1 MECFFFFFS
10 ISCWQTWPNKDMEP
24 EWNKEITAN
33 DSISGHW
40 LFQLPSSVFLCS
52 RLDLPHCCRYMFMR
66 AGKKCRS
73 IKVAVFCQL
82 FVGWMFCTIHRDLK
96 INNKCCEL
104 QTLWFSLAFGF
115 SLEFQLYF
123 FKNWFLAVYMF
134 VWWHA
139 AELSPCHCHSN
150 LVYTV
155 RTSGSLMEHLLGC
168 WHS

>member
-1 MECFFFFFS
+1 
-10 ISCWQTWPNKDMEP
+10 MEP

-33 DSISGHW
+33 DSTSGHW

-52 RLDLPHCCRYMFMR
+52 RLNLPPCCRYMFMR
-66 AGKKCRS
+66 ARKKCRS

-82 FVGWMFCTIHRDLK
+82 FVGWMFCKIQRDLK

-123 FKNWFLAVYMF
+123 LKK
-134 VWWHA
+134 
-139 AELSPCHCHSN
+139 
-150 LVYTV
+150 LVFGCLHV
-155 RTSGSLMEHLLGC
+155 CVVARSWALPMSLPL
-168 WHS
+168 